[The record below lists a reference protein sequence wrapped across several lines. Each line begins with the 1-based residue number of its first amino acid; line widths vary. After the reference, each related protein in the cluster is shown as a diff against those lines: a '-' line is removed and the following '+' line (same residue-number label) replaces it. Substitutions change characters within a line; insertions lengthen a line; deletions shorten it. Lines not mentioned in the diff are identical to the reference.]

1 MRAKLKTNANPG
13 GVIARKCQK
22 IDPTLGSACTE
33 KFLPPKSFR
42 VSSWFISGMDHG
54 GLLYPTEK
62 FFEDLQIMNER
73 FERYHGKISLDRSPD
88 IILIFAKVLQYYF
101 PSYDLQVLEVFSLLR
116 TGIQIRAMNAE
127 ISKYQ
132 KLSVRG
138 RCKNAELAALN
149 N

>member
-1 MRAKLKTNANPG
+1 MRTKKKTNAHSG

-22 IDPTLGSACTE
+22 IDSTLGYAVN

-62 FFEDLQIMNER
+62 FFGDLQIMNER
-73 FERYHGKISLDRSPD
+73 FERYHGKLSLDRSPD
-88 IILIFAKVLQYYF
+88 IITTFAKVLQHYF

-116 TGIQIRAMNAE
+116 TGIQIRKMNAE

-138 RCKNAELAALN
+138 RLKNAELAALN
-149 N
+149 S